1 MRIIGDNIHQ
11 LNLSKYHFKDNSIIS
26 IEKFNISEGIII
38 PDNIKVLEF
47 DNCINVNFS
56 INSYNNLEKLIIRNC
71 LNVILPSNLPQLK
84 QLYIYNDYDNYCSI
98 LDIPN
103 YPNLTK
109 LHIEK
114 CINLKYIKN
123 NNLVELYV
131 YKCNEL
137 IIIPNS
143 LQKLTIIESYKLS
156 LSSFL
161 TKLKYLYIDTGQI
174 IEDEHLINL
183 NNQKID
189 FKHKIKKIK
198 KDILKFNYSK
208 DEIYGFLYGY
218 INFIP
223 DSLINLEELYI
234 YGSNIEIIP
243 ETFINLKILV
253 LNNTKIKIIPNKLI
267 NLERLDIVHNKN
279 IITLPVSLTKL
290 INLYLCDCS
299 MLDNIHNYPNLQ
311 YLFVSKCNKVINIP
325 KLDNLI
331 DFYMYNCELINNLP
345 LFKNVKIITI
355 ENCEQFDIKT
365 FINVYS
371 NLRDNKNIDIYINGF
386 IIYIRDNF

>member
-1 MRIIGDNIHQ
+1 MRIIGDNSHQ
-11 LNLSKYHFKDNSIIS
+11 LDLSKYHFKDKSIIS
-26 IEKFNISEGIII
+26 IEKFNISEDIII

-71 LNVILPSNLPQLK
+71 LNVIIPNNLTQLK
-84 QLYIYNDYDNYCSI
+84 QLYIYNDNDNYCSI

-114 CINLKYIKN
+114 CINLRYIRI
-123 NNLVELYV
+123 NNLTELYV

-189 FKHKIKKIK
+189 FKQKIKKIK

-234 YGSNIEIIP
+234 YGSNIDIIP

-253 LNNTKIKIIPNKLI
+253 LNNTKIKSISNKLI

-290 INLYLCDCS
+290 INLYLCDCP

-311 YLFVSKCNKVINIP
+311 YLFVSKCNKIINIP
-325 KLDNLI
+325 NLNNLI
-331 DFYMYNCELINNLP
+331 DLYIYNCELIDKIP
-345 LFKNVKIITI
+345 IFKNIKNITI
-355 ENCEQFDIKT
+355 ENCEQIDITTIINIYFDLL
-365 FINVYS
+365 N
-371 NLRDNKNIDIYINGF
+371 NKNIDIYINGF
-386 IIYIRDNF
+386 NIQIQ